1 MMDDQGPQQGPCRVI
16 TGKHDPMFRTTGE
29 VLYSYS
35 LCQEL
40 AAIRRVTDGKREEM
54 LPICDEHWVN
64 LWDENGLPEFS
75 IDSARPSGPVIEPR
89 WVG

>member
-1 MMDDQGPQQGPCRVI
+1 MI

-29 VLYSYS
+29 VLYSYN
-35 LCQEL
+35 LCQQL
-40 AAIRRVTDGKREEM
+40 ATIRRVTDGKREEM
-54 LPICDEHWVN
+54 LPICDQHWGR

-75 IDSARPSGPVIEPR
+75 IDSALPSEPVIEPR